1 MAVWAFVVLLLD
13 RVAKVSS
20 WGGCLLGSLGIA
32 FMTGLITVD
41 VLGRYLLGMPTYVAT
56 EFSEYLCVII
66 TFIGLSYV
74 SRTGRQI
81 EVTILYDRLPPRL
94 RRYVRVFTQTLALA
108 FVSYFAYETALPTL
122 LDFRLGTRSLTFVHT
137 PLWLIGAFVP
147 LGLGM
152 LGVETLAQWLQLIF
166 GVRKDV
172 TGKDSSTR

>member
-1 MAVWAFVVLLLD
+1 MGVRKALVFVLD
-13 RVAKVSS
+13 HVAGICS
-20 WGGCLLGSLGIA
+20 WVGRFLGGLGIA

-81 EVTILYDRLPPRL
+81 EVTILYDRFPPRFQ
-94 RRYVRVFTQTLALA
+94 RYVKVFTQTLALA
-108 FVSYFAYETALPTL
+108 FVSYFAYETALPTI
-122 LDFRLGTRSLTFVHT
+122 LDFRLATRSLTFVHT
-137 PLWLIGAFVP
+137 PLWLIGASVP

-152 LGVETLAQWLQLIF
+152 LGMETLAQWLQLIL
-166 GVRKDV
+166 GARKDV
-172 TGKDSSTR
+172 TGKDGATG